1 MTRRDGPP
9 LAVTM
14 GEPAGIGGEI
24 LLKAWAA
31 LRHSSSLPF
40 FAIAD
45 IGHLRRVAG
54 KAGLDV
60 KLIEIAAPAEAAR
73 HFKTA
78 LPVLNEPLPEISA
91 PGMPDPAN
99 GHAVIKSI
107 ERAVTLALEGAAG
120 GVVTCPIHKAS
131 LIATGFPYPGHTEFL
146 AALCSTEH
154 EPIEP
159 VMMLASP
166 ELRVVPIT
174 IHCGLKDVFAAL
186 TTERILRQARIVTR
200 ALRQDFGI
208 EKPRLAVAGLNPHAG
223 ESGAFGREEI
233 EIITPAIET
242 LRVEDI
248 DVAGPL
254 AADSMFHAKARAR
267 YDAALCMYHDQ
278 ALIPLKTIDFDKGVN
293 VTLGL
298 PIIRT
303 SPDHGTAFDIAGNGT
318 ARPDSMISAI
328 RWALR
333 LTQGKIR
340 SKKAKPF

>member
-31 LRHSSSLPF
+31 LRHSSPLPF

-45 IGHLRRVAG
+45 IGHLRRVAD

-60 KLIEIAAPAEAAR
+60 KLIEIAAPDEAAR

-78 LPVLNEPLPEISA
+78 LPVLNEPLAALSA
-91 PGMPDPAN
+91 PAMPDPAN

-131 LIATGFPYPGHTEFL
+131 LISAGFPYPGHTEFL

-159 VMMLASP
+159 VMMLACP

-186 TTERILRQARIVTR
+186 TTERILHQARIVAH
-200 ALRQDFGI
+200 ALKEDFGI
-208 EKPRLAVAGLNPHAG
+208 GKPRLAVAGLNPHAG

-233 EIITPAIET
+233 EIIAPAVET
-242 LRVEDI
+242 LRAEEIDI
-248 DVAGPL
+248 IGPL

-267 YDAALCMYHDQ
+267 YDVALCMYHDQ

-303 SPDHGTAFDIAGNGT
+303 SPDHGTAFDIAGTGK
-318 ARPDSMISAI
+318 ASPDSLIAAI
-328 RWALR
+328 EMAGSMAQHR
-333 LTQGKIR
+333 L
-340 SKKAKPF
+340 AAAAA

>member
-1 MTRRDGPP
+1 
-9 LAVTM
+9 
-14 GEPAGIGGEI
+14 
-24 LLKAWAA
+24 
-31 LRHSSSLPF
+31 
-40 FAIAD
+40 
-45 IGHLRRVAG
+45 
-54 KAGLDV
+54 
-60 KLIEIAAPAEAAR
+60 
-73 HFKTA
+73 
-78 LPVLNEPLPEISA
+78 
-91 PGMPDPAN
+91 MPDPAN

-131 LIATGFPYPGHTEFL
+131 LISAGFPYPGHTEFL

-159 VMMLASP
+159 VMMLACP

-186 TTERILRQARIVTR
+186 TTERILHQARIVAH
-200 ALRQDFGI
+200 ALKEDFGI
-208 EKPRLAVAGLNPHAG
+208 GKPRLAVAGLNPHAG

-233 EIITPAIET
+233 EIIAPAVET
-242 LRVEDI
+242 LRAEEIDI
-248 DVAGPL
+248 IGPL

-267 YDAALCMYHDQ
+267 YDVALCMYHDQ

-303 SPDHGTAFDIAGNGT
+303 SPDHGTAFDIAGTGK
-318 ARPDSMISAI
+318 ASPDSLIAAI
-328 RWALR
+328 EMAGSMAQHR
-333 LTQGKIR
+333 L
-340 SKKAKPF
+340 AAAAA

>member
-1 MTRRDGPP
+1 MTRRGGPP

-31 LRHSSSLPF
+31 LRHSSPLPF

-45 IGHLRRVAG
+45 IGHLRKLAD
-54 KAGLDV
+54 KAGVDV
-60 KLIEIAAPAEAAR
+60 ALTEIAAPEEAAD

-78 LPVLNEPLPEISA
+78 LPVLNEPLAMPSA

-99 GHAVIKSI
+99 WHVVIKTI
-107 ERAVTLALEGAAG
+107 ERAVTLTLKGAVG
-120 GVVTCPIHKAS
+120 GIVTCPIHKAS
-131 LIATGFPYPGHTEFL
+131 LIASGFPYPGHTEFL

-154 EPIEP
+154 EPLEP
-159 VMMLASP
+159 VMMLACP

-174 IHCGLKDVFAAL
+174 IHCGLKDIFAAL
-186 TTERILRQARIVTR
+186 TTERILHQARIVAR
-200 ALRQDFGI
+200 ALRRDFGI
-208 EKPRLAVAGLNPHAG
+208 DKPRLAVAGLNPHAG

-233 EIITPAIET
+233 EIIRPAIET
-242 LRVEDI
+242 LLAEEIHVT
-248 DVAGPL
+248 GPH
-254 AADSMFHAKARAR
+254 AADSLFHAKARAQ

-303 SPDHGTAFDIAGNGT
+303 SPDHGTAFDIAGAGKASADSLVAAIEMAGAMARNRLAAT
-318 ARPDSMISAI
+318 AA
-328 RWALR
+328 
-333 LTQGKIR
+333 
-340 SKKAKPF
+340 